1 MRYIVPINE
10 CDEGGSQTVDVV
22 TIEGT
27 KKTRLKKFRKYLSI
41 RYKITQY
48 EKQLDIIKALG
59 FEDLVK
65 AAKK

>member
-1 MRYIVPINE
+1 MRYLVPINDAQE
-10 CDEGGSQTVDVV
+10 DETQTVDIV
-22 TIEGT
+22 TIEGAT
-27 KKTRLKKFRKYLSI
+27 KTRLKKFRKYLAI

-48 EKQLDIIKALG
+48 EKQLDVIKALG